1 MFNKLRL
8 GTRLQAGF
16 LAIAALG
23 TIVAVI
29 GILNMSRINTLA
41 EHMYETELQGL
52 SHIKE
57 ANINLIYIGRA
68 RGNVLLATTDDER
81 RANIDNIRKYSEEVR
96 EHINKARP
104 LFVTEKA
111 REMFAE
117 YDRVSA
123 QYAQATA
130 NSLKLAQQEALAQRS
145 PELTAALAETRQH
158 ANALDKLLTELAEQK
173 EARAK
178 AAADE
183 AGSVYVSSRNFMIM
197 LIVCSALAG
206 IILGALITRK
216 LTRQLG
222 GEPEEATEVAAR
234 IAAGDL
240 TVAIH
245 TRPDDRS
252 SMMFG
257 LRQMRDS
264 LASIVSDVRTGTET
278 IATASSQVAAGS
290 HDLSSRTEQQA
301 STLEETASSMEE
313 MTSTVKQNADNARQA
328 NTLAESASSIAVK
341 GGEVIEQVVATMGEI
356 TDSSRKIVDIIGV
369 IDGIAF
375 QTNILA
381 LNAAV
386 EAARAGEQGRGFA
399 VVATEVR
406 TLAQRSAA
414 AAKEIKGLIANSVE
428 RVEAGSSLVSEAGTT
443 MQDIVGSVR
452 RVNDIIG
459 EITAASQEQTAGIE
473 QINQAVSQMDEV
485 TQQNAALVEEAAA
498 ASDAMREQAARL
510 AQLVSVFKVE
520 TGAGRTASVAAPA
533 IAPASSPAPAARHV
547 AVRSQSRRAVAPA
560 PRKQAAPAVHAGGEW
575 EEF

>member
-1 MFNKLRL
+1 MFNHVKL
-8 GTRLQAGF
+8 GTRLLAGF
-16 LAIAALG
+16 LSIAVLG
-23 TIVAVI
+23 AIVAGI
-29 GILNMSRINTLA
+29 GIFNMSRINTLA
-41 EHMYETELQGL
+41 ERMYENELLGL
-52 SHIKE
+52 SNIKE

-68 RGNVLLATTDDER
+68 RGNVLLSTTDEER
-81 RANIDNIRKYSEEVR
+81 RTNIDNIRKYADELR
-96 EHINKARP
+96 EHIDKARP
-104 LFVTEKA
+104 LFVTDKA
-111 REMFAE
+111 RELFAE
-117 YDRVSA
+117 YDRVAA
-123 QYAQATA
+123 QYAQSTAT
-130 NSLKLAQQEALAQRS
+130 SLKLAQQEALAQRS

-158 ANALDKLLTELAEQK
+158 ANALDKLLSELADQK

-178 AAADE
+178 VAAEDA
-183 AGSVYVSSRNFMIM
+183 AGVYRSSRNFMIA
-197 LIVCSALAG
+197 LTVCSTLAG
-206 IILGALITRK
+206 LILGILITRR

-222 GEPEEATEVAAR
+222 GEPEQANEVAAR

-240 TVAIH
+240 TVDIPV
-245 TRPDDRS
+245 RKDDSS

-264 LASIVSDVRTGTET
+264 LAAIVSDVRTGTET

-290 HDLSSRTEQQA
+290 QDLSSRTEEQA

-328 NTLAESASSIAVK
+328 STLANTASGIAVR
-341 GGEVIEQVVATMGEI
+341 GGDVIGQVVATMGEI

-399 VVATEVR
+399 VVASEVR

-414 AAKEIKGLIANSVE
+414 AAKEIKSLIDRSVE
-428 RVEAGSSLVSEAGTT
+428 RVEAGSTLVSEAGET
-443 MQDIVGSVR
+443 MQEIVGSVR
-452 RVNDIIG
+452 RVTDIVG
-459 EITAASQEQTAGIE
+459 EISAASEEQTAGIE
-473 QINQAVSQMDEV
+473 QINQAVTQMDEV

-498 ASDAMREQAARL
+498 ASDAMRDQAMRL
-510 AQLVSVFKVE
+510 AQLVSVFKLDAS
-520 TGAGRTASVAAPA
+520 AGKGMSVAARPA
-533 IAPASSPAPAARHV
+533 QDVHSGHRHIASSKP
-547 AVRSQSRRAVAPA
+547 QNRRAVAVA
-560 PRKQAAPAVHAGGEW
+560 PRRQVAPAAHAGAEW